1 MCTSLTRRGFSRK
14 TSEKADLVC
23 SCDVVCSA
31 LTRADGLQMNV
42 VFKGKGQI
50 SLPRAIVFGK
60 VIWLFVMSALRGLIT
75 LPRSRYMDRYFSC
88 SFSAFFLPE
97 KESSKEKQ
105 A

>member
-31 LTRADGLQMNV
+31 LTRAGGLQMNV

-50 SLPRAIVFGK
+50 SLPRSK
-60 VIWLFVMSALRGLIT
+60 VIEKRYSDILVLFCLCQRKTDYAAAVKVYGQI
-75 LPRSRYMDRYFSC
+75 F
-88 SFSAFFLPE
+88 
-97 KESSKEKQ
+97 
-105 A
+105 